1 MNKRLL
7 LTLLVISLLA
17 VGLSAC
23 GGGEASEKEAPEGVV
38 SVGSVEL
45 NPHPAT
51 LEGKT
56 VVLRWNGKH
65 NGDNF
70 LTRVGELLTEQVK
83 DVKIINMWEVE
94 PDTAAMSESLE
105 VSEEFAAKI
114 AEQKPDLVIAMQ
126 CD

>member
-1 MNKRLL
+1 MGKRLL

-23 GGGEASEKEAPEGVV
+23 GGGGAPKEEAPKGVV
-38 SVGSVEL
+38 SVGAVEL
-45 NPHPAT
+45 NPRPAT

-70 LTRVGELLTEQVK
+70 LNRVGELLTEQVK
-83 DVKIINMWEVE
+83 DIKIIKMWEVE

-114 AEQKPDLVIAMQ
+114 AQQKPDLVIAMQ

>member
-1 MNKRLL
+1 MRRSRSLL
-7 LTLLVISLLA
+7 LVLLA
-17 VGLSAC
+17 VSLVAAGLSAC
-23 GGGEASEKEAPEGVV
+23 GKASPEGGQESAVI
-38 SVGSVEL
+38 VEPVTL
-45 NPHPAT
+45 NPHPAS

-70 LTRVGELLTEQVK
+70 LNRVAELLTEQVK
-83 DVKIINMWEVE
+83 DIKVIKMWEVD
-94 PDTAAMSESLE
+94 PATAAMSDSLG

-114 AEQKPDLVIAMQ
+114 TGQKPDIVIAMQ

>member
-1 MNKRLL
+1 MGKRLL
-7 LTLLVISLLA
+7 LTLLAISLLV

-23 GGGEASEKEAPEGVV
+23 SGGAPAEKTTEVEV
-38 SVGSVEL
+38 SLGAVKL
-45 NPHPAT
+45 NPHPAS

-56 VVLRWNGKH
+56 VVLRWNGKY

-70 LTRVGELLTEQVK
+70 LNRVGELLTEQVQG
-83 DVKIINMWEVE
+83 VNIIKMWEVE
-94 PDTAAMSESLE
+94 PGTAAMSESLE

-114 AEQKPDLVIAMQ
+114 AAQKPDLVIAMQ